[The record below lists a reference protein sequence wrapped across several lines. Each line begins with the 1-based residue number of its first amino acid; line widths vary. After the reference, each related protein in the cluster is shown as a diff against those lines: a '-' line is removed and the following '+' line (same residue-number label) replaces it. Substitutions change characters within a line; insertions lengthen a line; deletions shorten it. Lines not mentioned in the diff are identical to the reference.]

1 MNEECRIAIEDYY
14 TLKHD
19 YDESYKAKR
28 KDILSNNRT
37 YNTKELKQNA
47 VRNIKMSCV
56 NCKRMVGSIF
66 KTENRV
72 LSVKCGDATNPCP
85 LNIKIYKGR
94 VTKLDDDF
102 EIWLEEHIKEYA
114 ETIIK
119 TKLDVL
125 FQYIT
130 EEEAV
135 KIFQETKENLELYKM
150 GYNTDFQLYLE
161 KTNNIQNKEDLD
173 ISNRK
178 LLDMNMSTKE
188 LLQQYHKTKDARII
202 KDVVTLYKTKVM
214 PLVDTIRELKYK
226 YIDMEYNE
234 KDDTYTLEAKP
245 YLIRD
250 LETNTNEEDEPKLI
264 SNIK

>member
-1 MNEECRIAIEDYY
+1 M
-14 TLKHD
+14 
-19 YDESYKAKR
+19 
-28 KDILSNNRT
+28 
-37 YNTKELKQNA
+37 
-47 VRNIKMSCV
+47 
-56 NCKRMVGSIF
+56 
-66 KTENRV
+66 
-72 LSVKCGDATNPCP
+72 
-85 LNIKIYKGR
+85 
-94 VTKLDDDF
+94 DDDF

-250 LETNTNEEDEPKLI
+250 LETNTNEEDEPNLI